1 MTIAAMKQAL
11 EALEASFDIL
21 DPSLYPKAENMVA
34 YSITA
39 LRAAIAEQEKAEP
52 VAVLQTDNSGRF
64 LDCIYRGAA
73 TPADQFLWQEDKRIP
88 RSTSIRLFTHPA
100 PVPAGWQLV
109 PVEQFETMQQA
120 IIEMRHAFLEPNWF
134 TDGKVGANRQ
144 FILWMQK
151 GVDAMKQIAAAT
163 KPGEMK

>member
-1 MTIAAMKQAL
+1 MSIAAMNAAL
-11 EALEASFDIL
+11 EALTEHGAPYLRHGVDW
-21 DPSLYPKAENMVA
+21 DNA
-34 YSITA
+34 ITV

-52 VAVLQTDNSGRF
+52 VAIYEGKEGEYGYETITLYEDIPAGTD
-64 LDCIYRGAA
+64 
-73 TPADQFLWQEDKRIP
+73 
-88 RSTSIRLFTHPA
+88 LFTHPA

-151 GVDAMKQIAAAT
+151 GVDAMKQIATAP